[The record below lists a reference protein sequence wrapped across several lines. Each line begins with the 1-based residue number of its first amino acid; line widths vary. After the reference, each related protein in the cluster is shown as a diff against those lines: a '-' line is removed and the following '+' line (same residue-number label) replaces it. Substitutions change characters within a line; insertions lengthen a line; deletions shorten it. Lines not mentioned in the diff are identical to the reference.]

1 MPSDDTCSK
10 CYHPVKASAQFCEN
24 CGAQMSRGIGPGPD
38 AGYVATSVRV
48 APGGESILV
57 TMISA
62 GLFLWVGFGVGLV
75 GVSDSAR
82 DNASVAA
89 FTWGARAVGIG
100 LLIVAAL
107 TFFRVPFVLV
117 IDLIVSFIAAG
128 GCLIV
133 GVIWILHDDRSG
145 FLLLLFGL
153 FNSGAARNSWV
164 RFRQSRAVSM
174 RQ

>member
-10 CYHPVKASAQFCEN
+10 CFHPVKPAAQFCKN
-24 CGAQMSRGIGPGPD
+24 CGARTRIGSD
-38 AGYVATSVRV
+38 AGYAAAGAKL
-48 APGGESILV
+48 APGGESILMTLV
-57 TMISA
+57 SA
-62 GLFLWVGFGVGLV
+62 GLFLWVGFGLGLV
-75 GVSDSAR
+75 GVSDSALY
-82 DNASVAA
+82 NASVAA

-100 LLIVAAL
+100 LLLVAAL

-153 FNSGAARNSWV
+153 FNLGAARNSWV
-164 RFRQSRAVSM
+164 RFRQSTAVSAD
-174 RQ
+174 Q